1 MLIKG
6 LPRDALVRTPE
17 SERGIDPWT
26 AELELL
32 AQLIEV
38 TSIGV
43 AEMKLQKP
51 ITVPR
56 PQQPEPGD
64 AEHLDSP
71 AAGEDGPNPYSAAIG
86 ALRSSARPRP
96 SLHVVDNGEESSSP

>member
-1 MLIKG
+1 VLIKG

-17 SERGIDPWT
+17 SERGVDAWT

-43 AEMKLQKP
+43 AEMKLHQP

-56 PQQPEPGD
+56 PTPP
-64 AEHLDSP
+64 
-71 AAGEDGPNPYSAAIG
+71 GEDDTEALPAEGAANPYSTAIG
-86 ALRSSARPRP
+86 KLRGSARPQ
-96 SLHVVDNGEESSSP
+96 LHAVDDGEEHSSA